1 MSTLVLQKQLARY
14 LALAEWEK
22 KSEYRE
28 IVQSLVELKKQRL
41 SVGGGET
48 PQPALPAWLRIVRKT
63 FGFTMTVKLIEGR
76 TDDAE
81 ILAIYQRIEEERVDF
96 TGSIVLGMNDGLIEL
111 TGVLVGFSSVFNNL
125 QVVALSG
132 TITGISAALSMASS
146 AYMQARHEEGKHP
159 TKAALYTGVAY
170 FVVVMLLVSPYVLLD
185 TISDARLTM
194 FGIIFIILASVSWYT
209 STLFDRKFGKQFGE
223 IVFFSMGVALVSY
236 GIGTFFRNWTGI
248 EL

>member
-1 MSTLVLQKQLARY
+1 MTTSILQKQLAQY
-14 LALAEWEK
+14 LALSDLEK
-22 KSEYRE
+22 KEDYRA
-28 IVQSLVELKKQRL
+28 IVQSLIDLKKQRL
-41 SVGGGET
+41 GAGVEVIKSK
-48 PQPALPAWLRIVRKT
+48 LPAWLRLVRKI

-76 TDDAE
+76 TDDQQ

-170 FVVVMLLVSPYVLLD
+170 FVVVMLLVSPYVFLS
-185 TISDARLTM
+185 TIAEARGLM
-194 FGIIFIILASVSWYT
+194 FAIIFAILALVSWYT
-209 STLFDRKFGKQFGE
+209 STLFDRKFAKQFGE

-236 GIGTFFRNWTGI
+236 GIGTFFRTWTGI